1 MTRHKLAPAPADA
14 RQMKGTSVVVLLEA
28 DLVFHI
34 GLVAYGA
41 ICINILIATAIF
53 KRQGPKTK
61 VTKHRKLCGKWRNGL
76 KIAAVVVP
84 VLVLSADLVF
94 WCTLVTGDCC
104 TLV

>member
-14 RQMKGTSVVVLLEA
+14 RQMKGASVVVLLEA

-34 GLVAYGA
+34 GLVEYGA

-61 VTKHRKLCGKWRNGL
+61 VTKHRKLWQMEHWAKNSSSGPGCVSSG
-76 KIAAVVVP
+76 AQ
-84 VLVLSADLVF
+84 
-94 WCTLVTGDCC
+94 C
-104 TLV
+104 